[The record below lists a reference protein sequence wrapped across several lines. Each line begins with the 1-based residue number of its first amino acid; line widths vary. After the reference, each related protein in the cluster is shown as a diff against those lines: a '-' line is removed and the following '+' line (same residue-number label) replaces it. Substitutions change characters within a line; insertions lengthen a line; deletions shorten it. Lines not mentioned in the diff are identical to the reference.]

1 MKHYQLSIGD
11 YVLTIGDYSMCGIVG
26 VCGTKNAEQLLVNSL
41 KLLEYRGYDSAGI
54 ALSTNDGIS
63 VLKTKGKVDE
73 LVKVVNNSNQ
83 TSDIGIAHTRWAT
96 HGVPSE
102 TNAHPHRAK
111 SLVLVHN
118 GIIEN
123 HAALRTHLQNQGY
136 KFKSQTDTESLVW
149 LIQSFLD
156 EGLNSQHA
164 LEQAIKLVQGTYAI
178 LVMFDAEPNK
188 IYGARYGSPLA
199 VGRNETS
206 HFMGSDALALSG
218 NATEIMYLE
227 DGDMVIIEKDNYA
240 LFDKKGKI
248 VDRKWQEISTEAIA
262 DKGSFDSYM
271 LKEIYEQPD
280 VVQATFASVYDT
292 EKEKIAFDKCGIDFK
307 TIDKI
312 HIVACGTSA
321 HAGLVAKYWIERFTP
336 VWVEVEVASE
346 FRYRQPR
353 LKEGGLSLFISQSGE
368 TADTLAALRYCK
380 TQGQHILSIV
390 NVPNSTIARE
400 SDIVLQTKAGPEIG
414 VASTKA
420 FTAQL
425 TLLAALTL
433 AFAEAHKSLPKEEI
447 SHYTKLLSECPA
459 LIRQILTYDSR
470 VAKIAKKC
478 VTKHNDVLFIG
489 RGYTYPIALEGA
501 LKLKEISYQ
510 HAEGYSAGEL
520 KHGPIAL
527 VTKKVPTIVLAPN
540 DDLFEKTIS
549 NMHEVKARGG
559 SVILVSDAV
568 CCEELE
574 QDVSEFIP
582 MPKTEGFIEPLLYVI
597 PMQLLAYHS
606 ATALGRN
613 VDQPRNLAKSV
624 TVE

>member
-1 MKHYQLSIGD
+1 
-11 YVLTIGDYSMCGIVG
+11 MCGIVA
-26 VCGTKNAEQLLVNSL
+26 VCGIEKTEQLLVNSL

-54 ALSTNDGIS
+54 ALSTPEGIA

-73 LVKVVNNSNQ
+73 LAKVVNSSQQ
-83 TSDIGIAHTRWAT
+83 TSRIGIAHTRWAT

-102 TNAHPHRAK
+102 KNAHPHRAK
-111 SLVLVHN
+111 NLVLVHN

-123 HAALRTHLQNQGY
+123 HSALKTHLQNQGY
-136 KFKSQTDTESLVW
+136 HFNSETDTESLVW

-156 EGLNSQHA
+156 EGLKPQQA
-164 LEQAIKLVQGTYAI
+164 LEQALKLVKGTYAV
-178 LVMFDAEPNK
+178 LVMFDSEPNK

-199 VGRNETS
+199 VGRNDAAY
-206 HFMGSDALALSG
+206 FLGSDALALCSSA
-218 NATEIMYLE
+218 NEILYLE
-227 DGDMVIIEKDNYA
+227 DGDMVIIEKDNY
-240 LFDKKGKI
+240 LIFDKSHNSK
-248 VDRKWQEISTEAIA
+248 VHHWQELSAENAT
-262 DKGSFDSYM
+262 DKGYFDSYM

-280 VVQATFASVYDT
+280 VVQATFASIFNT
-292 EKEKIAFDKCGIDFK
+292 ETGRISFDKCGIDFK

-321 HAGLVAKYWIERFTP
+321 HAGLVAKYWIERYTP

-380 TQGQHILSIV
+380 SKGQHILSIV

-433 AFAEAHKSLPKEEI
+433 CFAEAHNSLPENEI
-447 SHYTKLLSECPA
+447 AHYTKMLSECPA

-470 VAKIAKKC
+470 IEKIAKKS
-478 VTKHNDVLFIG
+478 VVQHNDVLFIG

-559 SVILVSDAV
+559 LVILVSDAV
-568 CCEELE
+568 CCEELAK
-574 QDVSEFIP
+574 DVSEFIP

-606 ATALGRN
+606 ASILGRN